1 MNFSIGSITLREITL
16 PLKEPF
22 RISSGVVDVRRIL
35 LVEMTDT
42 DGVSVWSECVAGEQ
56 PNYSPE
62 TIATSW
68 LAIKEWVAPRVVGR
82 EFQRPNDV
90 SAVLSHDFRGHNM
103 AKAAVEMGSWA
114 LAAERGGQCLSQAL
128 GGTRTQI
135 ESGISLGIRS
145 DPDTLISKAR
155 EALDVGYHKI
165 KLKIRPGADIEY
177 VTAVR
182 EELGRDA
189 PLMVDANSAYTP
201 ADFDRLRELDRLG
214 LIMIEQPLAWDDLIQ
229 HARLQEIMDTPICLD
244 ESITGVGRVE
254 EMLALGSGKIVNIK
268 AGRVGGLA
276 EAKAIHDLC
285 LSNSM
290 PVWCGGMLE
299 SGIGRA
305 YNVALASLPNF
316 SIPGDLSPSSR
327 YWERDIVTPE
337 WQIDSEGMMTVPRDR
352 PGIGVT
358 VELDRIDDLTVRAE
372 TVSAS

>member
-1 MNFSIGSITLREITL
+1 MSFSIGSITLREITL

-35 LVEMTDT
+35 LVEMTDA

-82 EFQRPNDV
+82 EFQKPLDV
-90 SAVLSHDFRGHNM
+90 SAALSHDFRGHNM

-114 LAAERGGQCLSQAL
+114 LAAERGKQSLSEAL
-128 GGTRTQI
+128 GGTRSQI
-135 ESGISLGIRS
+135 KSGISIGIQP
-145 DPDTLISKAR
+145 DPDTLVSKAR
-155 EALDVGYHKI
+155 NALESGYHKI
-165 KLKIRPGADIEY
+165 KLKIRPGADVEY

-189 PLMVDANSAYTP
+189 PLMVDANNAYMP
-201 ADFDRLRELDRLG
+201 ADFDHLRKLDRLG

-254 EMLALGSGKIVNIK
+254 EMLALRSGRIVNIK
-268 AGRVGGLA
+268 SGRVGGLS

-285 LSNSM
+285 LSNDV

-316 SIPGDLSPSSR
+316 SIPGDVSPSSR

-372 TVSAS
+372 TVSAA